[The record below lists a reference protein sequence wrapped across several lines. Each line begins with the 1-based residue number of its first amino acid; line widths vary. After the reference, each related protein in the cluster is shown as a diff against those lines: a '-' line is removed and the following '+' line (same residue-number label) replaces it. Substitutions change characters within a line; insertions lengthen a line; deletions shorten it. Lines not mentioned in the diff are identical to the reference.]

1 MSTTITAGNATNGLS
16 LSADNT
22 GALEFKTGS
31 GAGTTA
37 LTLSSSQIATFS
49 TGVAL
54 PTGSL
59 YPLVSGTVKTTTTTS
74 FTGSIA
80 GTTLTASAVTG
91 TIQIGQLITGTGV
104 TAGTTI
110 TALGTGTGG
119 AGTYTVSTTQT
130 TASTTITVV
139 GIDFTGI
146 PSTAKRI
153 TVMFN
158 GVSVSGTSPI
168 NVQLGTSGGVQ
179 NTNYS
184 GTGVGIGAGGG
195 VAVTALSSGFQL
207 CDNANSAAA
216 ATWRGSMTIS
226 LLDSSTGIWAC
237 ASNTARGDTA
247 TTGLCQGSKT
257 LSGTLDRVRIT
268 TVNGTDTFDAGSIN
282 ILYE

>member
-1 MSTTITAGNATNGLS
+1 MSTTITAGNATNGLA
-16 LSADNT
+16 LTADNT

-37 LTLSSSQIATFS
+37 LTISSSQIATFS

-59 YPLVSGTVKTTTTTS
+59 YPLVSGTAKTTTTTS

-119 AGTYTVSTTQT
+119 AGTYTVSTSQT

-158 GVSVSGTSPI
+158 AVSLSSTANLLVQGGVGGSIDITGYASTST
-168 NVQLGTSGGVQ
+168 GTSGGAGGTAT
-179 NTNYS
+179 NTTGYVIRGTS
-184 GTGVGIGAGGG
+184 GTISFSGHMVLTLVGSNVWVSSHTGTFDASSSSIFGGG
-195 VAVTALSSGFQL
+195 T
-207 CDNANSAAA
+207 
-216 ATWRGSMTIS
+216 
-226 LLDSSTGIWAC
+226 
-237 ASNTARGDTA
+237 NTF
-247 TTGLCQGSKT
+247 
-257 LSGTLDRVRIT
+257 SGTLDTIRIT
-268 TVNGTDTFDAGSIN
+268 STSTDTFDAGSIN
-282 ILYE
+282 IMWE

>member
-1 MSTTITAGNATNGLS
+1 MATTISAGNATNGLA
-16 LSADNT
+16 LTADNT

-59 YPLVSGTVKTTTTTS
+59 YPLVSGTAKTTTTTS

-91 TIQIGQLITGTGV
+91 TIQVGQLITGTGV

-119 AGTYTVSTTQT
+119 AGTYTVSTSQT

-153 TVMFN
+153 TVMFQ
-158 GVSVSGTSPI
+158 GVSTSGTSNHI
-168 NVQLGTSGGVQ
+168 VQIGSSSFTTTGYLGTCS
-179 NTNYS
+179 N
-184 GTGVGIGAGGG
+184 
-195 VAVTALSSGFQL
+195 VATAS
-207 CDNANSAAA
+207 ANSSQMSTGFLVNNGAAA
-216 ATWRGSMTIS
+216 AAIYHGSIVLTLIN
-226 LLDSSTGIWAC
+226 SSTNAWTESG
-237 ASNTARGDTA
+237 SLGRSDGTAGYFSA
-247 TTGLCQGSKT
+247 GSLA
-257 LSGTLDRVRIT
+257 LSGALDRVRVT

-282 ILYE
+282 IMWE